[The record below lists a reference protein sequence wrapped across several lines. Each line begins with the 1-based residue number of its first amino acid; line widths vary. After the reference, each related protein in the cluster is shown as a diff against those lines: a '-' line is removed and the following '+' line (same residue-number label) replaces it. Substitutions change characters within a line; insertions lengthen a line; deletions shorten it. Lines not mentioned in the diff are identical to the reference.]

1 MILYRDRCLESP
13 RSITSDSRPPI
24 DLRLPACKIFL
35 REGCNICC
43 ASVPSGCYMRASS
56 STYAA
61 RIRRFRLPRLCIAV
75 IGTEASSIV
84 ERAESLVRDNPFLE
98 FRLDYLSQPAAG
110 LPKLKTFLEMHPEA
124 TVIATCRRTVNG
136 GKFRGSVAAQLNI
149 LLKAADSGFQL
160 VDLELQSVKALK
172 PEQLQELS
180 NRVGLI
186 ISHHNFRN
194 TKKLEDPFA
203 EMSQYQADFY
213 KVVSTATNLYDN
225 VVMMKFLETNSGKH
239 EMIGLCMG
247 EQGIISRVLG
257 VRAGSIFTFG
267 AATRGEETAPGQA
280 TASDLRDI
288 YRIETVDAATQ
299 VYGVAGD
306 PVEHSLSPV
315 MMNAAFRRE
324 AVNAVYLALHAK
336 SLKDLLACVQD
347 IPMRG
352 LSITM
357 PYKQEIVD
365 ELENSDTLTRQIGA
379 CNTVV
384 RSLEGKLYGFNTDVA
399 GVLVPLEQRLHLASA
414 RILLVGAGG
423 VARAAAFGLKAKGS
437 EVFIT
442 NRTPE
447 KGQTLARQAKVK
459 YLKRAEV
466 AKQSFDV
473 IVNAT
478 PVGMGS
484 NKQSPLEEKELN
496 TMYLFD
502 LVYVP
507 AETKLTKM
515 ARAKGLQVISGLEM
529 FVQQGARQFE
539 IWTGK
544 PAPIAEMAFV
554 VTKALE
560 RLEPL
565 PAEEEAPPP
574 KPRAAE
580 KPAPNAP
587 TKVAAK
593 ATGKKAASP
602 PAVQPAKKAARKASK
617 KLVKR

>member
-1 MILYRDRCLESP
+1 
-13 RSITSDSRPPI
+13 
-24 DLRLPACKIFL
+24 
-35 REGCNICC
+35 
-43 ASVPSGCYMRASS
+43 MRASA

-61 RIRRFRLPRLCIAV
+61 RIRRFRLPRLCVAV
-75 IGTEASSIV
+75 IGSDASSII

-98 FRLDYLSQPAAG
+98 FRVDYLSQPAAG
-110 LPKLKTFLEMHPEA
+110 LPKLRNFLEMHPEA
-124 TVIATCRRTVNG
+124 IVIATCRRAANG
-136 GKFRGSVAAQLNI
+136 GKFRGPVAAQLNV

-160 VDLELQSVKALK
+160 VDLELQSVEALK
-172 PEQLQELS
+172 PAELAELS
-180 NRVGLI
+180 NRAGLI
-186 ISHHNFRN
+186 ISYHNFRN
-194 TKKLEDPFA
+194 SKKLEEPFE
-203 EMSQYQADFY
+203 EMSKYTADFY

-225 VVMMKFLETNSGKH
+225 VVMMKFLESNSAKH
-239 EMIGLCMG
+239 EMVGLCMG

-257 VRAGSIFTFG
+257 VRAGSVFTFG

-280 TASDLRDI
+280 TAMELRDT
-288 YRIETVDAATQ
+288 YRIDSVDAATQ

-324 AVNAVYLALHAK
+324 TVNAVYLSLHAK
-336 SLKDLLACVQD
+336 SLKDLLSCVRD
-347 IPMRG
+347 IPIRG

-357 PYKQEIVD
+357 PYKQQIVE
-365 ELENSDTLTRQIGA
+365 ELENSDPLTRLVGA
-379 CNTVV
+379 CNTLV
-384 RSLEGKLYGFNTDVA
+384 RSADGKLYGFNTDVA
-399 GVLVPLEQRLHLASA
+399 GVVVPLEQRIHLTGA
-414 RILLVGAGG
+414 RILVVGAGG
-423 VARAAAFGLKAKGS
+423 VARAAAFGLKAKGA

-473 IVNAT
+473 IINAT

-496 TMYLFD
+496 TKYVFD

-507 AETKLTKM
+507 AETRLIKM
-515 ARAKGLQVISGLEM
+515 ARAKGLQVIPGLEM
-529 FVQQGARQFE
+529 FVQLGARQFE

-544 PAPIAEMAFV
+544 PAPVAEMGYV

-560 RLEPL
+560 R
-565 PAEEEAPPP
+565 
-574 KPRAAE
+574 RAAE
-580 KPAPNAP
+580 EAAEERKPA
-587 TKVAAK
+587 AK
-593 ATGKKAASP
+593 TARSAKSAKS
-602 PAVQPAKKAARKASK
+602 AKKAPRKATKAAGKSRK
-617 KLVKR
+617 